1 MSKQVVVV
9 GGGVIGL
16 LTAFNLAAKVGQV
29 VVCDQGEVGRESS
42 WAGGGIVSPLYPW
55 RYSPAV
61 TALAHW
67 SQDFYPQLGER
78 LFASTGVDPEVH
90 TTGLYWL
97 DLDDEAEALAWA
109 EREQRPLSAV
119 DISAAYDAVPVLG
132 PGFKRAIYMAGVA
145 NVRNPR
151 LVKSLKAALLALPNV
166 TLREHCQITGFAE
179 QGGRVTGVQTADGV
193 LAADEVVL
201 SAGAWSGDLLRTLGL
216 ELPVEPV
223 KGQMILFKCAE
234 DFLPSMVLAKG
245 RYAIPRRD
253 GHILVGSTL
262 EHAGYDKTPTEEALE
277 SLKASAVE
285 LLPELEGATVVAHWA
300 GLRPGSPEGI
310 PYIGPVPGHAG
321 LWLNCG
327 HYRNGLVLAPAS
339 CQLFTDL
346 LTGAE
351 PIIDPARG
359 LKTVEQGAATS
370 VLLAAS
376 PLVEGVGGRYF
387 ENCNEAVR
395 VDRRGGPGTGGVA
408 PYALDP
414 ANAQRLW
421 ELSLQWTDA

>member
-1 MSKQVVVV
+1 MTMQQQVVIV

-16 LTAFNLAAKVGQV
+16 LTAFNLASEVGSVVLLDRANVGQ
-29 VVCDQGEVGRESS
+29 ESS

-67 SQDFYPQLGER
+67 SQDFYPQLGAR
-78 LFASTGVDPEVH
+78 LFAATGVDPEVH

-109 EREQRPLSAV
+109 KQQNRPLRAV
-119 DISAAYDAVPVLG
+119 DISAVHDAVSVLG
-132 PGFKRAIYMAGVA
+132 SGFSRAIYMADVA

-166 TLREHCQITGFAE
+166 TIHEQCEVNGFIHE
-179 QGGRVTGVQTADGV
+179 GNEVVGVQTSSGDVDADQ
-193 LAADEVVL
+193 VVL
-201 SAGAWSGDLLRTLGL
+201 TAGAWSGELLKMLGL

-223 KGQMILFKCAE
+223 KGQMILYKCAA

-253 GHILVGSTL
+253 GHILIGSTL
-262 EHAGYDKTPTEEALE
+262 EHEGFDKTPTHSALA

-285 LLPELEGATVVAHWA
+285 LIPALADAEVVGHWA

-310 PYIGPVPGHAG
+310 PYIGQVPGFER

-339 CQLFTDL
+339 CQLFADVMLGRT
-346 LTGAE
+346 
-351 PIIDPARG
+351 PIIDPA
-359 LKTVEQGAATS
+359 
-370 VLLAAS
+370 
-376 PLVEGVGGRYF
+376 
-387 ENCNEAVR
+387 
-395 VDRRGGPGTGGVA
+395 
-408 PYALDP
+408 PYAPDG
-414 ANAQRLW
+414 RI
-421 ELSLQWTDA
+421 

>member
-1 MSKQVVVV
+1 MTMQQQVVIV

-16 LTAFNLAAKVGQV
+16 LTAFNLASEVGSVVLLDRANVGQ
-29 VVCDQGEVGRESS
+29 ESS

-67 SQDFYPQLGER
+67 SQDFYPQLAER
-78 LFASTGVDPEVH
+78 LFAATGLDPEIH

-109 EREQRPLSAV
+109 KRQNRPLRAV
-119 DISAAYDAVPVLG
+119 DISAVHDAVSVLG
-132 PGFKRAIYMAGVA
+132 SGFSRAIYMADVA

-166 TLREHCQITGFAE
+166 TIHEQCEVKGFIREGNE
-179 QGGRVTGVQTADGV
+179 VVGVQTSSGDVDADQ
-193 LAADEVVL
+193 VVL
-201 SAGAWSGDLLRTLGL
+201 TAGAWSGELLKMLGL

-223 KGQMILFKCAE
+223 KGQMILYKCAA

-253 GHILVGSTL
+253 GHILIGSTL
-262 EHAGYDKTPTEEALE
+262 EHEGFDKTPTHSALA

-285 LLPELEGATVVAHWA
+285 LIPALADAEVVGHWA

-310 PYIGPVPGHAG
+310 PYIGQVPGFER

-339 CQLFTDL
+339 CQLFADVMLGRT
-346 LTGAE
+346 
-351 PIIDPARG
+351 PIIDPA
-359 LKTVEQGAATS
+359 
-370 VLLAAS
+370 
-376 PLVEGVGGRYF
+376 
-387 ENCNEAVR
+387 
-395 VDRRGGPGTGGVA
+395 
-408 PYALDP
+408 PYAPDG
-414 ANAQRLW
+414 RI
-421 ELSLQWTDA
+421 